1 MRGNTKKSREA
12 GNMPSHHIIAME
24 KPPGFELI
32 FDKPKVAL
40 MLRVTN

>member
-1 MRGNTKKSREA
+1 MRGNTKEA
-12 GNMPSHHIIAME
+12 GNMPSHHILAME

-32 FDKPKVAL
+32 CDKPEVAL